1 MLRTV
6 FKPQMD
12 KTFCHVQIRQNP
24 GTLHSLNHATPKW
37 NLKISKEC
45 TRLRHPSLTSPKWVG
60 QLKDSSTAAIYHQ
73 TQEKETYFGGS
84 HDFAHSSQHLLLQL
98 HMIHLLGTTTSN
110 TIKRIQVHHLYL
122 TPPHSPTEANGSSL
136 THSPHPHPPP
146 NPSSTS
152 TNKIPPSHSPG
163 DQLCRFPYGEVS
175 QDPSH
180 PILASIP
187 LHPTPRYQ
195 PPDIILPTSITP
207 HSLPY
212 SPPPT
217 SQFSPLQAT
226 NSLGLQ
232 GPRND
237 NSWNI

>member
-37 NLKISKEC
+37 YLKISKEC

-110 TIKRIQVHHLYL
+110 TIKGIQVHALYL
-122 TPPHSPTEANGSSL
+122 TPPPTLLQKPMDLPSPTHHTLIHPPILPQPPPIRSLQAIHLGINYVDSPTVKSRRIHPIQSSPPSLSTLLLLDINRRISSSL
-136 THSPHPHPPP
+136 HPSLLTPSPTLPH
-146 NPSSTS
+146 
-152 TNKIPPSHSPG
+152 
-163 DQLCRFPYGEVS
+163 Q
-175 QDPSH
+175 
-180 PILASIP
+180 
-187 LHPTPRYQ
+187 
-195 PPDIILPTSITP
+195 P
-207 HSLPY
+207 HS
-212 SPPPT
+212 
-217 SQFSPLQAT
+217 
-226 NSLGLQ
+226 SLLYKLLT
-232 GPRND
+232 P
-237 NSWNI
+237 